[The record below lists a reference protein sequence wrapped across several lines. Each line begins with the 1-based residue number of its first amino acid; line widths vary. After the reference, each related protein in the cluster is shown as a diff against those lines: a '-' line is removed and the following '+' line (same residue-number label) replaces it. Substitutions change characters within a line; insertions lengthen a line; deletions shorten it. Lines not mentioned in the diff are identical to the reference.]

1 MFNLFGQVRTFCV
14 GRLIP
19 MKINLRL
26 DFRLLFISAVTG
38 NGRDGGHQD
47 DEAKTWSD
55 HLSTE
60 NRRKPTLEVFSE
72 ASRVRIP
79 VQAIFF
85 LGFRL
90 SAQDFTGSSP
100 FVFHFNVKVHS
111 LRIKLT
117 RYGCVYQPVSQKSFG
132 IEPSSRETKLERQSE
147 GFELGTNNFP
157 YLVPSN

>member
-1 MFNLFGQVRTFCV
+1 M
-14 GRLIP
+14 
-19 MKINLRL
+19 
-26 DFRLLFISAVTG
+26 TG

-47 DEAKTWSD
+47 EEAKTWSD

-60 NRRKPTLEVFSE
+60 NRRKKKFGGLQ
-72 ASRVRIP
+72 RVRIP

-100 FVFHFNVKVHS
+100 FVFHFNIKVHS

-117 RYGCVYQPVSQKSFG
+117 RYEGVYQPVSQKSFG